1 MGDEGAQAG
10 GGNQRN
16 HRGGNQHRSG
26 GKRGG
31 HGGKGQNN
39 GPWKDNRPTKRRR
52 VYGERSAEKDGE
64 GGETH
69 DRRGDRDDRPP
80 PRPSNMSIHFSAEDI
95 AAEERRP
102 KRKVAVLIG
111 YAGTGYSGMQ
121 INHDEKTIE
130 GDLFGAFVAAGA
142 IAKTN
147 ADDPKKSSL
156 VRCART
162 DKGVHAAGNVISLK
176 LIVEDADIVD
186 KINAALPPQIR
197 VWGIQRT
204 INSFSCYQAC
214 DSRWYEYL
222 IPSYALLPPHP
233 KSYLG
238 HEMVASSKKAGEGV
252 YEAMMERLSDVKDFW
267 DVVERDTV
275 TPVLEK
281 LTPEVRRSVEEQLH
295 TGEFASGGVRSLDDL
310 EKPVEKTAEGE
321 AKPEEKEE
329 EKKDVEM
336 TTETEPSAE
345 PAKAAE
351 TAETTEAEAPKEAE
365 SEPKEQQAPSH
376 KMAVEQAMREIKA
389 AYITAKRQY
398 RITPSRLDALQD
410 ALTQYV
416 GTRNFHNYTIQKSY
430 NDASAKR
437 HIKSFLVNKEP
448 IQIRDTQWLSL
459 KVHGQSFMMHQ
470 IRKMVAM
477 AVLVAR
483 CGTDPEPAMALSYER
498 RRISIPRAPG
508 FGLLLERPVFDT
520 YNSRAQAN
528 GKDPLDFDVYEKEMR
543 AFKDAEIYKRIWNV
557 EEEQNVFHAY
567 FHQIDNFRSSYFLWA
582 VPGGYDAAFER
593 FGSIGGAQDNGP
605 KVPEG
610 LEDPDEDNENPNE
623 GEG

>member
-1 MGDEGAQAG
+1 MGEESTPAVNGPE
-10 GGNQRN
+10 NQKQHN
-16 HRGGNQHRSG
+16 HRGGNDHRSG

-31 HGGKGQNN
+31 HGGKRQNN
-39 GPWKDNRPTKRRR
+39 GTWKDNRPTKRRR

-64 GGETH
+64 GSGDPRDGH
-69 DRRGDRDDRPP
+69 DSRP

-176 LIVEDADIVD
+176 LIVEDADIVS

-197 VWGIQRT
+197 IWGIQRT

-238 HEMVASSKKAGEGV
+238 REMVSSSKKAGDDV
-252 YEAMMERLSDVKDFW
+252 YEGMMERLGDVKDYW
-267 DVVERDTV
+267 DTVEHDVVS
-275 TPVLEK
+275 PILET

-295 TGEFASGGVRSLDDL
+295 SGDFASVSARNFEAL
-310 EKPVEKTAEGE
+310 EKPQEK
-321 AKPEEKEE
+321 KEEKEE
-329 EKKDVEM
+329 KKEEKEEKEEKKEEE
-336 TTETEPSAE
+336 TATETAT
-345 PAKAAE
+345 E
-351 TAETTEAEAPKEAE
+351 TPKEPE
-365 SEPKEQQAPSH
+365 STEQQPPSH
-376 KMAVEQAMREIKA
+376 KMAVEQALREIKA
-389 AYITAKRQY
+389 AYIAAKRQY
-398 RITPSRLDALQD
+398 RITPSRLQALQN

-416 GTRNFHNYTIQKSY
+416 GTRNFHNYTIQKSF

-437 HIKSFLVNKEP
+437 HIKSFLVNQEP

-508 FGLLLERPVFDT
+508 FGLLLERPVFET

-543 AFKDAEIYKRIWNV
+543 AFKDREIYKRIWDV
-557 EEEQNVFHAY
+557 EEEQNV
-567 FHQIDNFRSSYFLWA
+567 
-582 VPGGYDAAFER
+582 
-593 FGSIGGAQDNGP
+593 
-605 KVPEG
+605 
-610 LEDPDEDNENPNE
+610 
-623 GEG
+623 